1 VTGVCD
7 LRKRLQLIRKQ
18 RELYNKGGLEMN
30 NEKKIGF
37 IGLGNMGFPM
47 AKNLLAKGYTVYALD
62 VNKDSENKFSELG
75 GKTGL
80 TTASLVN
87 EVDLIFTSLPTP
99 QIAEAVFLGEDGI
112 IQNCAKPVTLV
123 DLSTISPDVNRKV
136 ATAAEEKNLAYLGAP
151 VSGSVIGAE
160 NATLA
165 IMVGGAKET
174 YESTLPYLEVL
185 GSNVFHVGEDP
196 GVGTVVKLINN
207 LMAGFH
213 NQAAAEALTIAERAG
228 VDPDIVYDIVNVS
241 SGQSTIFTR
250 NYKSYISKD
259 EYKKGA
265 FTTALLLKDLKLA
278 KQFSDSVH
286 GKLPLAE
293 KLIEYYDT
301 EVEKG
306 YADKDMSSA
315 YLMIQDEIK
324 LQKV

>member
-1 VTGVCD
+1 
-7 LRKRLQLIRKQ
+7 
-18 RELYNKGGLEMN
+18 MS

-47 AKNLLAKGYTVYALD
+47 AKNLLGKGYTVYALD
-62 VNKDSENKFSELG
+62 VNKDRENSFAELG
-75 GKTGL
+75 GTTGL

-87 EVDLIFTSLPTP
+87 EVDFVFTSLPTP
-99 QIAEAVFLGEDGI
+99 AIAEEVFLGETGI
-112 IQNCAKPVTLV
+112 INSCAKPLTLV
-123 DLSTISPDVNRKV
+123 DLSTISPELNRKIAEV
-136 ATAAEEKNLAYLGAP
+136 AEQKSLEYLGAP
-151 VSGSVIGAE
+151 VSGSVSGAE
-160 NATLA
+160 NATLS
-165 IMVGGAKET
+165 IMVGGDKAT
-174 YESTLPYLEVL
+174 YEATLPYLDVL
-185 GSNVFHVGEDP
+185 GSNVFHVGDDP

-213 NQAAAEALTIAERAG
+213 NQAAAEALTLAERAG

-278 KQFSDSVH
+278 KEVSDSLH

-293 KLIEYYDT
+293 KLIAYYDA
-301 EVEKG
+301 EIENG
-306 YADKDMSSA
+306 HADKDMSAS

-324 LQKV
+324 KQLQET